1 MIQITPHM
9 RILLAV
15 EPVDFRKGIDG
26 LAGVCRNILDED
38 PFSGYLFVFRNKG
51 RTSLKILL
59 YDGQGFW
66 LCQKRLSK
74 GRLRFW
80 SDNVEKILCS
90 LKAHQLQ
97 MLLWNVNPWGVSFS
111 EWRKIKEKSNFF

>member
-26 LAGVCRNILDED
+26 LAGVCRNILDHD
-38 PFSGYLFVFRNKG
+38 PFTGHLFVFANRK
-51 RTSLKILL
+51 RTSIKILV
-59 YDGQGFW
+59 YDGQGYW

-74 GRLRFW
+74 GRFKRWPEGNGQQADILDPYQLTALVWNGNPAPVARMW
-80 SDNVEKILCS
+80 KKIP
-90 LKAHQLQ
+90 
-97 MLLWNVNPWGVSFS
+97 N
-111 EWRKIKEKSNFF
+111 

>member
-26 LAGVCRNILDED
+26 LAGVCKNILDQD
-38 PFSGYLFVFRNKG
+38 PFAGYLFIFTNKK
-51 RTSLKILL
+51 RTSLKILI
-59 YDGQGFW
+59 YDGQGYW

-74 GRLRFW
+74 GKFGWWPKGNDLRV
-80 SDNVEKILCS
+80 NILDPY
-90 LKAHQLQ
+90 QLQ
-97 MLLWNVNPWGVSFS
+97 HLIWNGNPVPIAQMWK
-111 EWRKIKEKSNFF
+111 KIPN

>member
-38 PFSGYLFVFRNKG
+38 PFAGYLFIFTNKK
-51 RTSLKILL
+51 RTSLKILI
-59 YDGQGFW
+59 YDGQGYW
-66 LCQKRLSK
+66 LCQKRLSA
-74 GRLRFW
+74 GRFKWWPAGNDLRL
-80 SDNVEKILCS
+80 SVLDPC
-90 LKAHQLQ
+90 QLQ
-97 MLLWNVNPWGVSFS
+97 HLIWNGNPVPIAQMWK
-111 EWRKIKEKSNFF
+111 KI